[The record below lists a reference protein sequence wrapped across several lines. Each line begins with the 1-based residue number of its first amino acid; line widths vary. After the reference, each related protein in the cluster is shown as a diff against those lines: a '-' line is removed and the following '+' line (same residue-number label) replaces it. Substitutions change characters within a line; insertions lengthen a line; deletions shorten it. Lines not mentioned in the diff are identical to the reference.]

1 MIGLLALLGFGAV
14 AAKQEISRTCETLD
28 SRAAAKR
35 KGSKTY
41 VDGYGCTRWTENAHL
56 VMILRDHEGYSCWY
70 DLDAD
75 CELDRF
81 GYRQHLE
88 EEKKKREYEAEAKK
102 EFDERWE
109 KWIKEIKEIKEKEER
124 RKEREMMDAPI
135 RRWEEARKEFLENK
149 DKRLQEWFDLLEEI
163 NE

>member
-1 MIGLLALLGFGAV
+1 MIGILAALGIGAV

-28 SRAAAKR
+28 SRSAAKR

-88 EEKKKREYEAEAKK
+88 EEKKRKAELAKLEAERKK
-102 EFDERWE
+102 EFDEWMANIDRVKREYAEYVKKHPEMEWTNSVMIE
-109 KWIKEIKEIKEKEER
+109 GR
-124 RKEREMMDAPI
+124 RI
-135 RRWEEARKEFLENK
+135 YL
-149 DKRLQEWFDLLEEI
+149 
-163 NE
+163 